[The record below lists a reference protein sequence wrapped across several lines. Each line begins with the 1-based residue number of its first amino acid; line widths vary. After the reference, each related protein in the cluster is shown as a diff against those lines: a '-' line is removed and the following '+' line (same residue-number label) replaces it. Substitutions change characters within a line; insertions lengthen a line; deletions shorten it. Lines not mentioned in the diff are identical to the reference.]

1 VKRDVYF
8 VENYFQFLLDRR
20 HPDPSSFFYE
30 GQTLEAKVTEV
41 DQTKFR
47 FLLSLRMMDCYHG
60 DVEVGL
66 RLLGDYLAENQLV
79 LDRLKTADGKCSL
92 QEGQHPLTGQ
102 HAANFRLL
110 ANQ

>member
-1 VKRDVYF
+1 LQNRNKFETGKYF
-8 VENYFQFLLDRR
+8 AGNYFQFLLDRR

-60 DVEVGL
+60 DVEAGL
-66 RLLGDYLAENQLV
+66 WLLGNYLAENHLV
-79 LDRLKTADGKCSL
+79 LDRLKTVDGKYS
-92 QEGQHPLTGQ
+92 QKSMK
-102 HAANFRLL
+102 A
-110 ANQ
+110 